1 MTKTNKQHSI
11 PISIGFEIL
20 FMIDEQIN
28 KNKET
33 LQNEKVLID
42 PC

>member
-11 PISIGFEIL
+11 PISIGFDIL

-28 KNKET
+28 KNKKT
-33 LQNEKVLID
+33 LQKKRY
-42 PC
+42 